1 MHMILLYICMMRTD
15 NYINEKHIFRWMV
28 VKMSKR
34 RVCTTISSEHWELL
48 KKYTA
53 KFETQQKA
61 LEAALENLENS
72 SKQNTAISQED
83 RFWLQM
89 RELKVII
96 HIHKDIFL
104 EMAKTADYEKVDKIL
119 ATYGLAEYMIVF
131 HYQKPLKECN
141 LKEVMDGIIITARAA
156 NWLDTINYS
165 DNSDN
170 YTLIATHSVGNIK
183 YSNSFR
189 IFYETLFEAYGVKT
203 QSKISDNS
211 LFIKIQKPLLNL

>member
-1 MHMILLYICMMRTD
+1 MVPLDNRTMRTD
-15 NYINEKHIFRWMV
+15 NFMRVNYNLRYKV
-28 VKMSKR
+28 GKMSKH
-34 RVCTTISSEHWELL
+34 RVCTTISSKHWELL
-48 KKYTA
+48 KKYTT

-61 LEAALENLENS
+61 LEAALENLES
-72 SKQNTAISQED
+72 DSKQNPAISQED

-89 RELKVII
+89 RELKVLI

-104 EMAKTADYEKVDKIL
+104 EMVKTADYEKVDKIL

-131 HYQKPLKECN
+131 HYQKPIRECS
-141 LKEVMDGIIITARAA
+141 LKEVMDGIVITARAA
-156 NWLDTINYS
+156 NWLDTINYT
-165 DNSDN
+165 DNSDH

-189 IFYETLFEAYGVKT
+189 IFYETLFEVYGVKT

-211 LFIKIQKPLLNL
+211 LFMEIYKNL

>member
-1 MHMILLYICMMRTD
+1 MRMIPLDNRMVRTD
-15 NYINEKHIFRWMV
+15 SFMNANYNLRCMV
-28 VKMSKR
+28 GKMSKR
-34 RVCTTISSEHWELL
+34 RVCTTISAKHWELL

-61 LEAALENLENS
+61 LEFALESLENGL
-72 SKQNTAISQED
+72 KQNPDISQED
-83 RFWLQM
+83 RLWLQM
-89 RELKVII
+89 RELKVLI
-96 HIHKDIFL
+96 HIHKDVFL
-104 EMAKTADYEKVDKIL
+104 EMVKTADYEKVDKIL

-131 HYQKPLKECN
+131 HYQKSIKECS
-141 LKEVMDGIIITARAA
+141 LKEVMDGVIITARAG
-156 NWLDTINYS
+156 NWLDTINYI
-165 DNSDN
+165 DNSDH

-211 LFIKIQKPLLNL
+211 LFIKIYKNL

>member
-1 MHMILLYICMMRTD
+1 
-15 NYINEKHIFRWMV
+15 
-28 VKMSKR
+28 MSKH
-34 RVCTTISSEHWELL
+34 RVCTTISSKHWELL
-48 KKYTA
+48 KKYTT

-61 LEAALENLENS
+61 LEAALENLES
-72 SKQNTAISQED
+72 DSKQNPAISQED

-89 RELKVII
+89 RELKVLI

-104 EMAKTADYEKVDKIL
+104 EMVKTADYEKVDKIL

-131 HYQKPLKECN
+131 HYQKPIRECS
-141 LKEVMDGIIITARAA
+141 LKEVMDGIVITARAA
-156 NWLDTINYS
+156 NWLDTINYT
-165 DNSDN
+165 DNSDH

-189 IFYETLFEAYGVKT
+189 IFYETLFEVYGVKT

-211 LFIKIQKPLLNL
+211 LFMEIYKNL